1 MITNS
6 FDELYAKDE
15 SKSEAGVPMDVG
27 VNTKGEAIIFTVA
40 EMGNTKNERTMRRF
54 EKALESARRDKKRR
68 RSVWAKILSESVLLN
83 WTGVL
88 DSNGNEVPPTIANKI
103 ANLEKYERLFT
114 DVMEFSQNPE
124 NYRPDDNEAD
134 PVEDSTK
141 NLVTGS
147 GGTPGT
153 DAS

>member
-88 DSNGNEVPPTIANKI
+88 DSNGLEVPPTIPNKI
-103 ANLEKYERLFT
+103 SALEKYERLFT

-124 NYRPDDNEAD
+124 NYRPDDNEID
-134 PVEDSTK
+134 LVEDSVK
-141 NLVTGS
+141 NSVTGS
-147 GGTPGT
+147 DGTPGT
-153 DAS
+153 AAS

>member
-1 MITNS
+1 MNINS
-6 FDELYAKDE
+6 FEELYAKDE

-27 VNTKGEAIIFTVA
+27 VNTKGTPIIFTVA

-68 RSVWAKILSESVLLN
+68 RSVWAKILSESVLLT
-83 WTGVL
+83 WSGVL
-88 DSNGNEVPPTIANKI
+88 DSKGEEVPATVANKI
-103 ANLEKYERLFT
+103 AALEKYERLFT

-124 NYRPDDNEAD
+124 NYRPDDGEID
-134 PVEDSTK
+134 PVEDSEK
-141 NLVTGS
+141 NLPTGS

>member
-27 VNTKGEAIIFTVA
+27 VNSKGEPIIFTVA

-88 DSNGNEVPPTIANKI
+88 DSDGNPVPPTIANKI

-134 PVEDSTK
+134 VVEESTK

-147 GGTPGT
+147 DGTPGT
-153 DAS
+153 AAS